1 MTITRSNLE
10 SGLQTLTPDIHLST
24 ASFFTG
30 TGSNPKRAGRDLTMS
45 DRRPTEHTPR
55 CAFCSDHHFA
65 NNCRKVTTKQERKKI
80 VIQKQL
86 CFRCLGN
93 HQVATCRSRRRCRR
107 CNRKYHT
114 SICDQQE
121 VVPASSTN
129 LDPKA
134 PNFVPA
140 PAPGGS
146 K

>member
-1 MTITRSNLE
+1 MAITRSNLE
-10 SGLQTLTPDIHLST
+10 SGLPTLTPDIHLST

-30 TGSNPKRAGRDLTMS
+30 TGSNPKRAHRDLTTS
-45 DRRPTEHTPR
+45 DRRPKEHTSR

-65 NNCRKVTTKQERKKI
+65 NNCRKVTTTQERKKI
-80 VIQKQL
+80 VMQKQL
-86 CFRCLGN
+86 CLHCLGN
-93 HQVATCRSRRRCRR
+93 HQVATCRSRRRCHR

-121 VVPASSTN
+121 SVPASSTN
-129 LDPKA
+129 QDPKA